1 MIKKIIKTLDSHVK
15 NILDSVQYSTVQY
28 STVQYSTVQGK
39 IYLERGCSYLAA
51 LLQWK
56 GARHNNYTCSFLLDR
71 GVYL

>member
-15 NILDSVQYSTVQY
+15 NILDSVQY

>member
-1 MIKKIIKTLDSHVK
+1 MIKKIIKTLDSNVK
-15 NILDSVQYSTVQY
+15 NILDSVQYSTVQ
-28 STVQYSTVQGK
+28 GK
-39 IYLERGCSYLAA
+39 LYLERGCSYLAA